1 MFSDDQLR
9 RKDLDTLHRWLLRKL
24 GGYMIAVKD
33 MPAGQRLYRGVRCP
47 ERPEKISRISYPPA
61 DIASLG
67 RLNRPGQPKF
77 YCSAGGPPVF
87 YELHAQRGDLI
98 GFSEWET
105 TEPLWVHNLGYH
117 PRALIRIGA
126 QSGTIDMRYR
136 VTHAIPD
143 ETKVNEKIRYQIS
156 KAFTADVPR
165 GNEYRYKQTIAI
177 NESLSE
183 VVYVGGNFPGVPK
196 NPKIAGTV
204 YPAMKMRGDAD
215 NVALLPEFVVS
226 SLRLVSVRYVKV
238 EEANETSSSYKLLTL
253 GIAEKFSGDTINWS
267 NALGPEDDRRTLITF
282 ENGHWV
288 MRDGRGRIYY
298 TV

>member
-1 MFSDDQLR
+1 
-9 RKDLDTLHRWLLRKL
+9 
-24 GGYMIAVKD
+24 MIAVKD

-67 RLNRPGQPKF
+67 RLNRPDQPKF

-105 TEPLWVHNLGYH
+105 TEPLWVHNLDYH

-136 VTHAIPD
+136 VTHAIAD
-143 ETKVNEKIRYQIS
+143 ETRVNEKIRYQIS
-156 KAFTADVPR
+156 KAFTADVPK

-183 VVYVGGNFPGVPK
+183 VVYVGGNFLEVPK

-204 YPAMKMRGDAD
+204 YPAMKMHGDAD
-215 NVALLPEFVVS
+215 NVALPPEFVDI

-238 EEANETSSSYKLLTL
+238 EETNETSSSTNFLPRDRGKVFRRHDQLV
-253 GIAEKFSGDTINWS
+253 KCSWS
-267 NALGPEDDRRTLITF
+267 
-282 ENGHWV
+282 
-288 MRDGRGRIYY
+288 RGRSPNSYY
-298 TV
+298 VRKWSLGYARWAWAHLLHGLRSADPIWAKDD